1 MHLKCAKICAE
12 RERKVVIDM
21 ETLLLDGNSPEDV
34 RRAGMILQSGG
45 LAAIPTE
52 TVYGLAANAL
62 DETAV
67 RRIYVTKGRPCDN
80 PLIVHICDFSQL
92 APLVREV
99 SEAARKLADTFWPGP
114 LTIIL
119 PKSSVISSTVSGGLD
134 TVAVRFP
141 SHPVAR
147 AVIRAAGVP
156 LAAPSANLSGQPSP
170 TTFAHVRADL
180 TGKVEA
186 LVDGGDCGVGVESTV
201 VTLAG
206 EVPLLLRPGGV
217 TLSQL
222 CSVLGRVD
230 VDPAVLHRLETG
242 KKAASP
248 GMKYK
253 HYAPKA
259 DVTLVDASPE
269 KFADYV
275 NLKPGCT
282 ALCFHEDVPFLHVP
296 YLDCGSR
303 YNGGEQAHRLFTLLH
318 RLDEQGAEKVYA
330 HAPSQKGVG
339 LAVYNRLIRA
349 AGFQLVRL
357 APMVLGLTGP
367 SGGGKSTAA
376 EVLRQAG
383 WAVVDCDA
391 LTHSPAVYD
400 DACIRELWEAFGKG
414 IAPNGILD
422 RRALARAAFS
432 SPECHKKLEEI
443 TFPRI
448 VRAVRLQ
455 LNQAA
460 TMGFEA
466 VALDAPTLFESGL
479 DSACTRILAVTAPEQ
494 ERLARLRKR
503 DGLTDEQ
510 AAQRFS
516 AQHPDEFYVDRADY
530 EIENRVG
537 TDFSKALAPVL
548 QELEGA
554 GEWKEFR
561 ENI

>member
-1 MHLKCAKICAE
+1 
-12 RERKVVIDM
+12 M
-21 ETLLLDGNSPEDV
+21 ETLLLDGSRPEDV
-34 RRAGMILQSGG
+34 RRAGEILQSGG

-67 RRIYVTKGRPCDN
+67 RRIYVTKGRPGDN

-92 APLVREV
+92 SPLVREV
-99 SEAARKLADTFWPGP
+99 PEAAKQLARAFWPGP

-119 PKSSVISSTVSGGLD
+119 PKSDMISSAVSGGLD

-141 SHPVAR
+141 SHPVAQ

-156 LAAPSANLSGQPSP
+156 LAAPSANLSGRPSP
-170 TTFAHVRADL
+170 TTFAHVKADL
-180 TGKVEA
+180 TGRVEA
-186 LVDGGDCGVGVESTV
+186 LVDGGDCCVGVESTV

-206 EVPLLLRPGGV
+206 EIPRLLRPGGV

-222 CSVLGRVD
+222 RSVLGRVD
-230 VDPAVLHRLETG
+230 VDPAVLHRLEAG
-242 KKAASP
+242 EKAASP

-275 NLKPGCT
+275 NSKPDCT
-282 ALCFHEDVPFLHVP
+282 VLCFHEDVPFLHDIP

-303 YNGGEQAHRLFTLLH
+303 YDGAEQAHRLFTLLH
-318 RLDEQGAEKVYA
+318 RLDELGAEKVYA

-349 AGFQLVRL
+349 AGFQMVRL
-357 APMVLGLTGP
+357 EPMVLGLTGP
-367 SGGGKSTAA
+367 SGGGKSTVA
-376 EVLRQAG
+376 EVLRRAG
-383 WAVVDCDA
+383 WAVIDCDA
-391 LTHSPAVYD
+391 LTRSSAVYD
-400 DACIRELWEAFGKG
+400 DACIRELREAFGAE
-414 IAPNGILD
+414 IAPNGVLD
-422 RRALARAAFS
+422 RRALAWAAFS
-432 SPECHKKLEEI
+432 SPERHKMLEAI

-448 VRAVRLQ
+448 IRAVRLQ
-455 LNQAA
+455 LNKA
-460 TMGFEA
+460 MMLGFGA

-479 DSACTRILAVTAPEQ
+479 DSACTRILAVMAPKS
-494 ERLARLRKR
+494 ERLARLRER

-516 AQHPDEFYVDRADY
+516 AQYPDKFYVDRADY
-530 EIENRVG
+530 AINNTTG
-537 TDFSKALAPVL
+537 TDFLKDLALVL
-548 QELEGA
+548 RELEGS
-554 GEWKEFR
+554 EKWKELR
-561 ENI
+561 ENV